1 MSHEVNERIKE
12 ICYAQAEEIIF
23 EQKMNCD
30 TIITNVKLWF
40 NDPKKYWEDKTNA
53 KAMELYNNW
62 RSND

>member
-12 ICYAQAEEIIF
+12 ICYKQAEEIIF
-23 EQKMNCD
+23 EQKMNYD

-53 KAMELYNNW
+53 KAVELYNNW